1 VDQHDHQ
8 GEDIDDEIL
17 AIELSTLN
25 DLEQGEDLTVEED
38 VAAELAQTET
48 MSCMAWVAAIG
59 KGKGKGRKGK
69 GK

>member
-1 VDQHDHQ
+1 
-8 GEDIDDEIL
+8 
-17 AIELSTLN
+17 
-25 DLEQGEDLTVEED
+25 VEED